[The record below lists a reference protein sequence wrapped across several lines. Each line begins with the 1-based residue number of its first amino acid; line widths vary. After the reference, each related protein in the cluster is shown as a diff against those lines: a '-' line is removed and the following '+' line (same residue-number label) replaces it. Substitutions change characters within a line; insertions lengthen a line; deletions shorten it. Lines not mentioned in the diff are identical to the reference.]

1 MSGATLRGQIL
12 QRGLPHPMETHL
24 RAGTHFILAFSN
36 QPPCEGQLFSPPPH
50 VLCSIIRSLPR
61 SLCGNFRPSIDHS

>member
-36 QPPCEGQLFSPPPH
+36 QPPCEGQLFSPPPMFYA
-50 VLCSIIRSLPR
+50 P
-61 SLCGNFRPSIDHS
+61 